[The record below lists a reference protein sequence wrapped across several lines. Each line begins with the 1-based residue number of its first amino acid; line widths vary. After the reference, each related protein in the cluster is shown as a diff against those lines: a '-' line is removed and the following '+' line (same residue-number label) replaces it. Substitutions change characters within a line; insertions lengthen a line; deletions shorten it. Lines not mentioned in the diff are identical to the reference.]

1 MLDVGTRLDRRIVS
15 PTAGTINMSSHQGL
29 GWITASSGDTFDWRV
44 KNWRAVLSKELAD
57 VIVSG
62 CRRSTRGPTSIG
74 RCRCPPARIA
84 DTPVHGARCTV
95 HGADDSGTLGLT
107 VPCGRWKAIRVF

>member
-1 MLDVGTRLDRRIVS
+1 MLDIGTRLDRRIVS

-44 KNWRAVLSKELAD
+44 KNWRAVLSKAVLKKTD

-74 RCRCPPARIA
+74 RRRCPPARIA
-84 DTPVHGARCTV
+84 DTPVHGARFTGPMTRG
-95 HGADDSGTLGLT
+95 HSGLRCPAAG
-107 VPCGRWKAIRVF
+107 GKR